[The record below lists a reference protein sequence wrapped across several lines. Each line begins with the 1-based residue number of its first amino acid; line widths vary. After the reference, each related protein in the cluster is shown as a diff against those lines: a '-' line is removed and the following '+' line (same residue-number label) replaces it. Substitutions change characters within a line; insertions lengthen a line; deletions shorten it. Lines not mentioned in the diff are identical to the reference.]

1 MQAWILQSISTSI
14 WLGEHPS
21 IFTLMDKSF
30 FCMVL
35 RLDNPLLTLLPA
47 TPQQPPVL
55 SSPSFSTQLDDPLLL
70 SSTLLCSKSSSY

>member
-30 FCMVL
+30 FGMVL
-35 RLDNPLLTLLPA
+35 LLDNPLLSLLP
-47 TPQQPPVL
+47 PP
-55 SSPSFSTQLDDPLLL
+55 P
-70 SSTLLCSKSSSY
+70 